1 MLTYNSSILTKS
13 SYWLN
18 PVGSAPIPAHTPYL
32 DLKFYDTTTDPT
44 AKNYGRPDGNWVQLS
59 VDPNVWRYYN
69 DSSDWAEAFYPGT
82 FGSRYGQYTRINESF
97 DCVGYGYTNEII
109 TMPGLFRNCRIQNC
123 VTIDTSNCIDLASMF
138 STTTIRK
145 IPYLPTSNCRDFNH
159 FAADCDYL
167 TEVEG
172 LDTRKGECMCN
183 MFRSCDVLSKL
194 PPISL
199 ESANDTYVSVHNIA
213 GPGSF
218 GVFYACR
225 NLPSVTVSGGSHIQ
239 DWYGEAA
246 MVPGGMFTACESMT
260 SIYGSLDTSSA
271 TSFREMFY
279 GCSHLATPTLS
290 FNVSHVVNMRSMF
303 AGCAGFTSIPTLTN
317 ISNRSSY
324 PSGTKLDW
332 NFAFDGMSNVG
343 AGAYNLYQELVS
355 KGYRAGDYSYP
366 GDCLGFFIQCGYNT
380 VDGLADLNQIPYQ
393 WGGRAQQ

>member
-32 DLKFYDTTTDPT
+32 DLKFYDTTTNPT

-82 FGSRYGQYTRINESF
+82 FGSRYGQYTVINESF

-109 TMPGLFRNCRIQNC
+109 TMPGLFRNCKIQNC

-159 FAADCDYL
+159 FAADCNYL

-172 LDTRKGECMCN
+172 LDTRKGECMVN
-183 MFRSCDVLSKL
+183 MFRSCDLLSKL

-213 GPGSF
+213 GPGCQAM
-218 GVFYACR
+218 FYSCPY
-225 NLPSVTVSGGSHIQ
+225 LESITITGGSHIN
-239 DWYGEAA
+239 DWYGLNSDWH
-246 MVPGGMFTACESMT
+246 GGMFEGCSGLRH
-260 SIYGSLDTSSA
+260 IYGNLDTSAA
-271 TSFREMFY
+271 TVTASMFY
-279 GCSHLATPTLS
+279 GCEHLLNLPFS
-290 FNVSHVVNMRSMF
+290 FDVSHVYNMSYMF
-303 AGCAGFTSIPTLTN
+303 NNCQALTDIPTFTN
-317 ISNRSSY
+317 IPNRSSF
-324 PSGTKLDW
+324 PAGTTLDW
-332 NFAFDGMSNVG
+332 KSVLHGVINVG
-343 AGAYNLYQELVS
+343 AGAYDLYQDLVRS
-355 KGYRAGDYSYP
+355 GYTANSYTDVCAYFFTMCGSNTAG
-366 GDCLGFFIQCGYNT
+366 G
-380 VDGLADLNQIPYQ
+380 AEDLSQIPIFY
-393 WGGRAQQ
+393 WGGTKEH